1 MLSRHLV
8 LLSVGKALR
17 TANQIRVTRGAH
29 SSDSTNCWE
38 GGKGGF
44 GRSGTDFL
52 VLYNQWQRNRFYF
65 GEANQFQL
73 SLGTMVKILSQV
85 QTRHAKSSM
94 IEL

>member
-73 SLGTMVKILSQV
+73 SWEPWLRFSAKCKHDTQNQV
-85 QTRHAKSSM
+85 
-94 IEL
+94 